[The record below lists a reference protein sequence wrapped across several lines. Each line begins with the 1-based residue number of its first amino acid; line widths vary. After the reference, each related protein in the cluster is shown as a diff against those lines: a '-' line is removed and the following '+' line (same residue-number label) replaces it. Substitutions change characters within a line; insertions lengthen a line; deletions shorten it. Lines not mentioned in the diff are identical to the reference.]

1 MECLHTGA
9 KSEGVTTLLRQKV
22 LDAYADGSPLSLIIE
37 SFNITYKQVEKILLD
52 YKEDSKYKKSFT
64 DDFKTMIAE
73 RDINGGKDITR
84 SSIAKELQ
92 INPNTV
98 KKACEQF
105 GQSLK
110 DKAVNEKAY
119 TRLFGVFKISIC
131 PSCDSNK
138 VNTVEDNIIYCLK
151 CESEHIFKED
161 HVLKVNYEYIEE

>member
-1 MECLHTGA
+1 
-9 KSEGVTTLLRQKV
+9 LLRQKV

-64 DDFKTMIAE
+64 DDFKAMVAE
-73 RDINGGKDITR
+73 RDMNGGREITR

-98 KKACEQF
+98 KRACEQF

-110 DKAVNEKAY
+110 DKAVNEKAF
-119 TRLFGVFKISIC
+119 TKLFGVFTKSIC
-131 PSCDSNK
+131 PACDSKK
-138 VNTVEDNIIYCLK
+138 VNQLEDNTVYCMK
-151 CESEHIFKED
+151 CDSEHVFKDD
-161 HVLKVNYEYIEE
+161 HVLKVNFEYLDE